1 MKRGKNRPSPLRL
14 LTDGVLL
21 LMALAGA
28 AFSFSTAFG
37 LDVDNSALL
46 IGLAVLA
53 LLSLALYTLPRRR
66 GALLLGL
73 SAAYGGAVWLLWDV
87 LSAGEV
93 ITRCAVVNL
102 YAQHL
107 SFVQG
112 IYPLAEHT
120 PEQWRTSATC
130 FLLAVAAPL
139 SVLLGWGVARRRSFW
154 LPFWLTLPFAGA
166 SVAVTQTPGWLPLM
180 VLMCCWCVLLLR
192 SLAAR
197 RDPEGGARLTLLA
210 LPAVA
215 VLLALLTLA
224 FPRAD
229 YTHPRW
235 AAAAQTGIMN
245 WMNRSLDGLTLDGP
259 LPGIFGSGFAA
270 AGGTQDVNLSAAGPL
285 NFSGRT
291 VLKVT
296 SQVKGKMY
304 LRGYSNGLYEDNAW
318 RQLPEDTYVPPLSAS
333 SIPSPGIPE
342 GAQEGASIVLT
353 VDGGDALLGIQPMN
367 FPSMTAPGSPFYPVV
382 VENIGAPAGCVYV
395 PYQLLTTPDQLAGA
409 RFERDADL
417 ARARNVR
424 THTRY
429 DKPGAL
435 LEEGAQ
441 FTPLE
446 GIAARAERAYREFVY
461 ANYLDVP
468 EGFGTSIQPFMSDL
482 WARTA
487 AGEFDAFQREND
499 ALWQRYQDLG
509 LSNSAV
515 VSLGTADQVAYLLS
529 AMAEY
534 DPDTPLTPEGEDFTV
549 HFMCDSRR
557 GYCMHFASA
566 ATLLLRYLGIPAR
579 YVTGYVTYFAIPGTV
594 NVPDYAAHA
603 WTEIYLD
610 GYGWYPVDATPG
622 YLGGAVPWSE
632 ESQTQATPTP
642 SAAPT
647 PTPTPSAAPSPT
659 PTPSPSAAPTPEA
672 EGGPGGFSLPAWL
685 LVPACLLLAILALWA
700 RRRVCR
706 ALRRRRFR
714 GEDANGAVIAAY
726 RYLKRLEP
734 WGGEITPAYLALAQK
749 ARFSPHTLS
758 AEERDAMAEEAQ
770 NQAERADVLLSAP
783 RRFAF
788 RWIWA
793 LH

>member
-1 MKRGKNRPSPLRL
+1 MKRVKNRPSPLCL
-14 LTDGVLL
+14 LTDGLLL
-21 LMALAGA
+21 LMAMAGA

-37 LDVDNSALL
+37 LDVDSPALF

-102 YAQHL
+102 YAHHL
-107 SFVQG
+107 SFVQA

-120 PEQWRTSATC
+120 AEQWRASATC

-166 SVAVTQTPGWLPLM
+166 SVVVTQTPDWLPLM
-180 VLMCCWCVLLLR
+180 VLMCCWCVLLVR

-197 RDPEGGARLTLLA
+197 RDPEGGARLTLFA

-215 VLLALLTLA
+215 ALLALLTLA
-224 FPRAD
+224 FPRTD

-245 WMNRSLDGLTLDGP
+245 WMNRGLDSFTLDGP
-259 LPGIFGSGFAA
+259 LPGLFGNGFTA
-270 AGGTQDVNLSAAGPL
+270 AGGTEDVNLSAAGPL

-318 RQLPEDTYVPPLSAS
+318 RQLPEEDYGSVLTAS
-333 SIPSPGIPE
+333 SVFTPRPSE
-342 GAQEGASIVLT
+342 GAEN
-353 VDGGDALLGIQPMN
+353 DPYLGIQPMN
-367 FPSMTAPGSPFYPVV
+367 FPSMTAPDSPFYPVV

-395 PYQLLTTPDQLAGA
+395 PYQLLTTPEQLAGA
-409 RFERDADL
+409 QFERDAYL

-424 THTRY
+424 THTLY
-429 DKPGAL
+429 YKPDAL
-435 LEEGAQ
+435 LGEGAE
-441 FTPLE
+441 FVPLE
-446 GIAARAERAYREFVY
+446 GIAAQAERRYRDYVFSH
-461 ANYLDVP
+461 YLDVP
-468 EGFGTSIQPFMSDL
+468 EDFGDSIMPFMEEL
-482 WARTA
+482 WARSA
-487 AGEFDAFQREND
+487 RGEFDDYVQ
-499 ALWQRYQDLG
+499 
-509 LSNSAV
+509 
-515 VSLGTADQVAYLLS
+515 GTADLADSYIAAGITGSALSSLMTADQMVYLLS

-534 DPDTPLTPEGEDFTV
+534 DPDTPLTPEGEDFTI
-549 HFMCDSRR
+549 HFLCDSRR

-566 ATLLLRYLGIPAR
+566 ATLLLRYLGVPAR
-579 YVTGYVTYFAIPGTV
+579 YVTGYVTYFAVPGTV

-632 ESQTQATPTP
+632 ESQARV
-642 SAAPT
+642 
-647 PTPTPSAAPSPT
+647 TPTPSAAPSATPT
-659 PTPSPSAAPTPEA
+659 PSSAPSAAPTPSPSATAAPEEEDGTD
-672 EGGPGGFSLPAWL
+672 GFALPLWL

-714 GEDANGAVIAAY
+714 GEDANRAVIAAY
-726 RYLKRLEP
+726 RYLKKLEP
-734 WGGEITPAYLALAQK
+734 WGGEISPAALALAQK

-758 AEERDAMAEEAQ
+758 TEERDAMAEEAQ

-783 RRFAF
+783 RRFAL